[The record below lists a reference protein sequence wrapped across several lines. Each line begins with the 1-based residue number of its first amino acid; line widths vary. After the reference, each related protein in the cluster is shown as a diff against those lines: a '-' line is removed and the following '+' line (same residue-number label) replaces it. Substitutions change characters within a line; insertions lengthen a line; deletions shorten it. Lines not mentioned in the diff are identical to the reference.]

1 MSDTKNYFDKFV
13 IDQIQRAERIREDRE
28 KRLQNADGGR
38 RREVVNKYR
47 ERLVNLI
54 RYDRK
59 K

>member
-1 MSDTKNYFDKFV
+1 MSDMKNYFDKFV
-13 IDQIQRAERIREDRE
+13 ADQLARSERIREDRE
-28 KRLQNADGGR
+28 KRLQNPDGGR
-38 RREVVNKYR
+38 RREVVNRYR